1 MTDPR
6 PSGYGISEV
15 ATRSGFSPSTL
26 RYYETVGVVKP
37 TRTDAGYRLFDDRT
51 VEWLRFV
58 SRAKDLGLS
67 LAEIRDLAPLW
78 DGDHCSSAA
87 GRLRALVGE
96 KRASVQDRIAEL
108 VALAGILDRAEA
120 ELAAGHTDDPCGD
133 GCVCQTAGSTVGST
147 AGQATPQPPPPIA
160 CSLEPERVPDRMR
173 EWKAL
178 VAAAVAR
185 TEVDGGVRL
194 TFPAGPDLAARV
206 AALAAAEQSCCAF
219 FDFTVR
225 ITAGSTVLEVRAP
238 EGGQQIV
245 AALFAAA

>member
-1 MTDPR
+1 MSDPR
-6 PSGYGISEV
+6 RSGYGISEV
-15 ATRSGFSPSTL
+15 AARSGFSPSAL

-58 SRAKDLGLS
+58 SRAKGLGLS

-78 DGDHCSSAA
+78 DGDRCSSAA

-96 KRASVQDRIAEL
+96 KRASVQDRITEL
-108 VALAGILDRAEA
+108 VALAGTLDRAEA

-133 GCVCQTAGSTVGST
+133 GCVCQTAGSTAS
-147 AGQATPQPPPPIA
+147 PPIA
-160 CSLEPERVPDRMR
+160 CSLEPERVPDRLR

-178 VAAAVAR
+178 VAAAVSR

-194 TFPAGPDLAARV
+194 TFPPGPDLAARV
-206 AALAAAEQSCCAF
+206 AELAAAEQSCCAF

-225 ITAGSTVLEVRAP
+225 ISAAATVLEARAP